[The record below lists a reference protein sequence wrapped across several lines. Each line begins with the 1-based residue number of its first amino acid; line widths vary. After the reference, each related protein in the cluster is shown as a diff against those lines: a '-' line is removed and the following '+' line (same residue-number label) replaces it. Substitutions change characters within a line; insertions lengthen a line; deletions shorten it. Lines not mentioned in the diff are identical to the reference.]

1 MAIPMRKN
9 PSEILQELRKK
20 AELVDD
26 TWVLRL
32 DDAGGFSSSMF
43 KKRNK
48 NRPCVV
54 CVARRTMSESSDIG
68 PSHSVD
74 CASAP
79 ECSSSIRDDREIIGT
94 LILELNSKT
103 RRILNCE
110 ISGKLIELVK
120 QCDTVSKTID
130 EICKKGERTVLNTL
144 IESVAQC
151 SAAIT
156 FTINGQT
163 FPTEAK
169 SIHLTSKEDGSPDV
183 RLECSV
189 IGTNLISLNAAKSVP
204 PMSLSATHS
213 PTTNKVSFQ
222 SAHNDANQTKAPPTP
237 NTPAQSDV
245 LSKLCD
251 GLFLDDSFDQ
261 PMLSPNQS
269 NLIRDQ
275 GSQNQQSSQPTEI
288 VNPNF
293 SALNKLENKNTA
305 KTGRRGR
312 MKSTPNLKIENS
324 FSGMP
329 TLTASSNDSTNS
341 FDPNYSHTGEQSDTL
356 LRSLLL
362 NKSASHQTIYSPM
375 QNDPSQPKFAPDG
388 ANHLQ
393 PRTVPSSPAVIYKA
407 PSFSFIEA
415 NPQTQVK
422 HFISGSLPNSNN
434 TIFLQTA
441 PNSESDSSSI
451 FPKYVTPA
459 LAPAQKQ
466 KRGSRKKK

>member
-48 NRPCVV
+48 SRPCVV

-68 PSHSVD
+68 PPHSVD

-79 ECSSSIRDDREIIGT
+79 ECSSSIRDEREIIGT

-110 ISGKLIELVK
+110 ISGKLIEFVK
-120 QCDTVSKTID
+120 QSDTVSKTID

-169 SIHLTSKEDGSPDV
+169 SIHLTSKEDGLPDV

-213 PTTNKVSFQ
+213 PTPNKVSFKA
-222 SAHNDANQTKAPPTP
+222 AHNDANQTKAPPTP
-237 NTPAQSDV
+237 NTPVQSDV

-251 GLFLDDSFDQ
+251 GLFLDDNFDQ

-275 GSQNQQSSQPTEI
+275 GSQNQQSSQPMEET
-288 VNPNF
+288 
-293 SALNKLENKNTA
+293 KNTG

-312 MKSTPNLKIENS
+312 MKSTPNMKIENS
-324 FSGMP
+324 FSEMP
-329 TLTASSNDSTNS
+329 TLTASNNDSTNS
-341 FDPNYSHTGEQSDTL
+341 FVPNYSHTGEQSDTL

-362 NKSASHQTIYSPM
+362 NKSTSHQTIYLPM

-393 PRTVPSSPAVIYKA
+393 PRTVPSSPAVMYKA

-422 HFISGSLPNSNN
+422 HFISGSLPNSSN
-434 TIFLQTA
+434 TMLLQKD